1 MGVKTVEVQIGK
13 RSYPIEVENE
23 DEETKVKISAQM
35 INENIKKIKGNYVVT
50 DYVDLLAMTALE
62 LANSSENSEKL
73 ENAAVNKLM
82 QNELEELS
90 DKLDQ
95 ALDA

>member
-35 INENIKKIKGNYVVT
+35 INENIKKLKGNYVVT

>member
-35 INENIKKIKGNYVVT
+35 INENIKKLKGNYVVT

-62 LANSSENSEKL
+62 LANSSKNSEKL

>member
-1 MGVKTVEVQIGK
+1 MGQKTVEVQIGK

-23 DEETKVKISAQM
+23 TEEKKVKLSAQI
-35 INENIKKIKGNYVVT
+35 INDNINKLKGNYVVT

-62 LANSSENSEKL
+62 LTNNSTDTEKL
-73 ENAAVNKLM
+73 ENSAFNKLM
-82 QNELEELS
+82 DNELEELN

-95 ALDA
+95 VLNS

>member
-1 MGVKTVEVQIGK
+1 MGAKSVEVQIGK

-23 DEETKVKISAQM
+23 GEEQKVKISAQM
-35 INENIKKIKGNYVVT
+35 INDNINKLKGNYVVT

>member
-35 INENIKKIKGNYVVT
+35 INENIKKLKGNYVVT

-90 DKLDQ
+90 NKLDQ

>member
-13 RSYPIEVENE
+13 RSYPIGVENE

-35 INENIKKIKGNYVVT
+35 INENIKKLKGNYVVT